1 MRCDTLTDMRDNPIL
16 RAGCAAWCAAMA
28 ITSLH
33 GQQRQI
39 MAHVLDV
46 KGEWRLDGAT
56 GLVAAGQGLIAGTKI
71 MAGSNRPDDS
81 ITIVRDED
89 LSRQRT
95 ACDASATNP
104 CRNPIVVNSVTVST
118 VTVGSQLMSMAQAA
132 IAVLLDRPP
141 AIANHYALTLTRGK
155 ESVAESEV
163 VIALDPEQGVVLPPA
178 PTDMPAGHYTVSITR
193 AGEKPPAAAQEAT
206 LTSEGVWLP
215 LAVKAA
221 GLYEATIVNADEEQ
235 VADVMLLL
243 VSPAQYPSEV
253 EAFKVMK
260 SHTATWTGPSAR
272 ADEHLFL
279 RGFLLSEYRP

>member
-1 MRCDTLTDMRDNPIL
+1 
-16 RAGCAAWCAAMA
+16 MA

-56 GLVAAGQGLIAGTKI
+56 GLVAAGQGLVADAKI
-71 MAGSNRPDDS
+71 TAGSNRPGDA

-95 ACDASATNP
+95 ACDGSATNP
-104 CRNPIVVNSVTVST
+104 CRHPIVVEGVTAST
-118 VTVGSQLMSMAQAA
+118 VTVGSQLRSMAQAA

-141 AIANHYALTLTRGK
+141 EITNHYALTLTRGK
-155 ESVAESEV
+155 ETVAESEAV
-163 VIALDPEQGVVLPPA
+163 VALDPEQGVLLPPA
-178 PTDMPAGHYTVSITR
+178 PAEIPAGHYSVSITR
-193 AGEKPPAAAQEAT
+193 AGEIPAAAAQDAT
-206 LTSEGVWLP
+206 LASEGVWLP

-235 VADVMLLL
+235 VADVMLL
-243 VSPAQYPSEV
+243 VVPPAQYPSEL
-253 EAFKVMK
+253 EALKVMK
-260 SHTATWTGPSAR
+260 SHTATWTGPNAR

-279 RGFLLSEYRP
+279 RGFLLSESQP